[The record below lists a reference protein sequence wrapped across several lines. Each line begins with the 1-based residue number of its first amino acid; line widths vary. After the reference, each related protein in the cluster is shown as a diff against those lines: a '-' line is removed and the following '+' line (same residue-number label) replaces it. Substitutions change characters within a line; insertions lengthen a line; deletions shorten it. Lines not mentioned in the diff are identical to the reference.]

1 MGQDW
6 PWDGALGRRGRQ
18 GTAYSGSLVH
28 FYQHRNGHAL
38 FEVQYNVHCFG
49 SRLNKTELDPGKKNR
64 SPPQENV
71 QIFEISYHNNCV
83 LLYLT
88 ITCILNVT
96 DNDNGNDND
105 NDNDNVGWVR
115 RGRCWSLLYF
125 NNCCQVTKKQ
135 GHTAHN
141 MLYLKGKI
149 KLKIQKKTNIW
160 RMHPIKNRMIKSK

>member
-1 MGQDW
+1 MI
-6 PWDGALGRRGRQ
+6 L
-18 GTAYSGSLVH
+18 SVLK
-28 FYQHRNGHAL
+28 
-38 FEVQYNVHCFG
+38 
-49 SRLNKTELDPGKKNR
+49 RLHTGKKMLNTAKSLDWCYQNR
-64 SPPQENV
+64 ISGPDRENV